1 MLETY
6 ILQKMSKS
14 NIIQLYKTNYVKK
27 GYIKEFSMQ
36 ETNFSKQIFD
46 IVSNV
51 PQGQFV
57 FMEDLVTGIS
67 SWSKEAKEYFGFPD
81 TDFTNTTEVL
91 KNLVHPDDL
100 PRWEQE
106 VEEVLS
112 LQSDGFFYTYQIK
125 NASGEYVHCTGK
137 GKVILGEGK
146 EPLFFAGSITVHQG
160 EEIQDAITDLPKVQS
175 FLQQVSQTKKRNKE
189 CLLLALEIKRFNGIN
204 ALYGYNFGSK
214 ALYETARM
222 IKRIVGDDGMVFRL
236 EGVTFGI
243 LFRNNNIEYA
253 KQIFME
259 IKESMA
265 KFSLDGSALN
275 IDIYGGVLYTKNYK
289 VSSQTVYSCLLS
301 ALEKA
306 KDEDTYELVIFD
318 DESHESNYKMLEL
331 LDAIKTAIRN
341 ECKGFYLCYQPFVS
355 TVTGKIIGA
364 EALVRWRNKIFGEV
378 SPGRFVPHLESH
390 PCFYDLSIWVLRRA
404 VQDAKEI
411 VKDYPG
417 FFINVNMSYSQLERP
432 EFKHEVISIL
442 KELDFPAKNLQLEL
456 TERCRNLDMNYLKE
470 QLSFFREHGIKI
482 ALDDYGTGNSTINLL
497 CDLPITCVKIDQTF
511 ILNILN
517 KGSNRVVVDSTVQCA
532 KRLGLNVCLEGVE
545 TQEIKDFIGKY
556 SANYHQGYFY
566 SRPVE
571 FTQFKG
577 FIRET
582 WPVSGVSLIRGN
594 PKDNFGVDSIL
605 SMIPGGFFIYADN
618 ESEKILS
625 VNEMLLDIFECKT
638 LDEFL
643 EHTGGSFKGI
653 VHPQDYLEVSRS
665 IAKQIN
671 ESNANLDFVKY
682 RIITKNGKVKQVR
695 DYGHLVHNDS
705 DADLYYV
712 FIVEEHN

>member
-1 MLETY
+1 MKGTDF
-6 ILQKMSKS
+6 
-14 NIIQLYKTNYVKK
+14 NKK
-27 GYIKEFSMQ
+27 
-36 ETNFSKQIFD
+36 IFD

-51 PQGQFV
+51 PEGQFV
-57 FMEDLVTGIS
+57 FMENLETGIS
-67 SWSKEAKEYFGFPD
+67 NWSKEAVEYFGLPD
-81 TDFTNTTEVL
+81 TNFTNTTGVL
-91 KNLVHPDDL
+91 KKLVHPDDL
-100 PRWEQE
+100 QKWEQE
-106 VEEVLS
+106 VEDVLS
-112 LQSDGFFYTYQIK
+112 MHSDGFFYTYQIK
-125 NASGEYVHCTGK
+125 NAKGEYVHCTGK
-137 GKVILGEGK
+137 GKIIQSESG

-160 EEIQDAITDLPKVQS
+160 EETHDAITDLPKFQT
-175 FLQQVSQTKKRNKE
+175 FFKDVSQTKKRNQE
-189 CLLLALEIKRFNGIN
+189 CMVAALEIKRFNSIN

-214 ALYETARM
+214 TLYETAR
-222 IKRIVGDDGMVFRL
+222 IVKQTVGNNGKVYRLDGIS
-236 EGVTFGI
+236 FGI
-243 LFRNNNIEYA
+243 IFFNNNLEFVREVFQ
-253 KQIFME
+253 QIR
-259 IKESMA
+259 ESLA
-265 KFSLDGSALN
+265 TFSLDGVALN
-275 IDIYGGVLYTKNYK
+275 IEIYGGALYTKNYK

-306 KDEDTYELVIFD
+306 KDEDSYELVVFD
-318 DESHESNYKMLEL
+318 DESHETNYKMLEL
-331 LDAIKTAIRN
+331 LDAIKTSIRN
-341 ECKGFYLCYQPFVS
+341 DCEGFYLCYQPFVS

-364 EALVRWRNKIFGEV
+364 EALIRWRSKTFGEV

-404 VQDAKEI
+404 LSDVKEI
-411 VKDYPG
+411 IRDYPG

-432 EFKHEVISIL
+432 EFKDEVVAIL

-456 TERCRNLDMNYLKE
+456 TERCRDLDMNYLKE
-470 QLSFFREHGIKI
+470 QLVFFRKQGIKI

-571 FTQFKG
+571 FSKFKEV
-577 FIRET
+577 ITEK
-582 WPVSGVSLIRGN
+582 WPVSEVSLIKGN

-605 SMIPGGFFIYADN
+605 SMIPGGFFIYADS
-618 ESEKILS
+618 ETEKILS
-625 VNEMLLDIFECKT
+625 VNEMLLEIFECDT

-643 EHTGGSFKGI
+643 ELTKGSFKGI
-653 VHPQDYLEVSRS
+653 VHPDDYQEVSRS
-665 IAKQIN
+665 IIKQIS

-682 RIITKNGKVKQVR
+682 RIITKTGKVKQVR
-695 DYGHLVHNDS
+695 DYGHLVHNES

-712 FIVEEHN
+712 FLVEER